1 MDGVTEKVKTKWG
14 KKRFSQKPG
23 MEGLRQKDMQKKW
36 FKMSWEDEK
45 KVSSW
50 EPKEASD
57 FQACNS
63 MYQDSWQVKKDEK
76 SWGRD

>member
-1 MDGVTEKVKTKWG
+1 
-14 KKRFSQKPG
+14 
-23 MEGLRQKDMQKKW
+23 MEGLKQKDTQNW
-36 FKMSWEDEK
+36 FKMPWEDEK
-45 KVSSW
+45 KVSSQ

-63 MYQDSWQVKKDEK
+63 MYQESWQVKKDKK